1 MSRVFLGLGSNRGK
15 REEYLLRALGEL
27 RRISGS
33 VLAGQSSVYETEPVG
48 MKEQP
53 PFLNMAVELETD
65 IDVRILFGMLQGIE
79 RNLGRTKSVRWGPRE
94 IDIDLLYYG
103 DTMMETEQLTLPHSG
118 IPARRFV
125 LQPLSEIAADFIDP
139 REHQT
144 VAALLKNCPDASA
157 VHRKE

>member
-1 MSRVFLGLGSNRGK
+1 
-15 REEYLLRALGEL
+15 
-27 RRISGS
+27 
-33 VLAGQSSVYETEPVG
+33 
-48 MKEQP
+48 
-53 PFLNMAVELETD
+53 
-65 IDVRILFGMLQGIE
+65 
-79 RNLGRTKSVRWGPRE
+79 
-94 IDIDLLYYG
+94 
-103 DTMMETEQLTLPHSG
+103 MMETEQLTLPHSG